1 VPHIGDQGQPRGG
14 FRGGG
19 LQPGAVDGVVDHRA
33 ELMRGDARCKPA
45 QRNLD
50 VTPLS
55 HIAPLT
61 HPAIVSNPIAIIS

>member
-1 VPHIGDQGQPRGG
+1 
-14 FRGGG
+14 
-19 LQPGAVDGVVDHRA
+19 VVDYRA

-55 HIAPLT
+55 HIAPST